1 LDKIDKEV
9 IYWSIWKLIQY
20 IYAIVLILAVC
31 VGLLT
36 ILYFLNGMKDENISQ
51 SGMITIWIVIISV
64 IIIRNALKPYFRKK
78 TNNYMD

>member
-20 IYAIVLILAVC
+20 IYAIALILAVC
-31 VGLLT
+31 VGILT
-36 ILYFLNGMKDENISQ
+36 LLYFLNGMNDERISQ
-51 SGMITIWIVIISV
+51 TGLITVW
-64 IIIRNALKPYFRKK
+64 IIIVSIIILRNILKPYFRKK